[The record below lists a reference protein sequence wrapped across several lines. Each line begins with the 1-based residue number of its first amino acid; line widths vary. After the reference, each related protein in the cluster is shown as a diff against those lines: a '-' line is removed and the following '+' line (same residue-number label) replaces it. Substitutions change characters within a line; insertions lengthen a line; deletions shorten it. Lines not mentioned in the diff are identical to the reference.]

1 VLLHKGLKKVFSLD
15 DYRSKKSEIL
25 ASEKLS
31 QKGKDEALLKLE
43 REKKDEARKAVKS
56 LRQSAVENALKLRDA
71 QEKRFE
77 KIKEAQASIDY
88 ARLNYEAQAMA
99 SRIKASESLS
109 DVLEV
114 WDSVKRSNDAYA
126 IKAFKDT
133 SQGLIAEKFGDDY
146 TNLRGSLFEDMS
158 KSLVELAQVE
168 MSKDELEARDALR
181 KIESEAQEIN
191 KAFGSGD
198 AVINRVLDGVSFE
211 NGKVELGFDY
221 EINKLSDKSE
231 MLFEVFNRL
240 ENNREKVLTEYQN
253 TLKEKGFDGEI
264 DGDFDDFRDVFYDD

>member
-1 VLLHKGLKKVFSLD
+1 MFSLD
-15 DYRSKKSEIL
+15 DYRKKKSEVL
-25 ASEKLS
+25 ANDKLS
-31 QKGKDEALLKLE
+31 QKGKEDALAKLE
-43 REKKDEARKAVKS
+43 RQFKDDARKSVKS
-56 LRQSAVENALKLRDA
+56 LRKEAVINALTLKDA
-71 QEKRFE
+71 QEKRFTLV
-77 KIKEAQASIDY
+77 KDAQAKIDY
-88 ARLNYEAQAMA
+88 ARLNYEAQAIA
-99 SRIKASESLS
+99 SRIKASDSLS
-109 DVLEV
+109 DVLAV
-114 WDSVKRSNDAYA
+114 WDNVKRSNDAYA

-146 TNLRGSLFEDMS
+146 TDLKSSLFDDVQGQE
-158 KSLVELAQVE
+158 VELAKVE

-198 AVINRVLDGVSFE
+198 AVINRVLDGVSLE

-231 MLFEVFNRL
+231 MPFEVFNRL
-240 ENNREKVLTEYQN
+240 ENNREKALTEYQN